1 MSLILS
7 SFVIPNTEYL
17 RNELS
22 VYIKNTQRICQMDV
36 EKLCL
41 HGKHITSQTS
51 TYMYWISSDYNR
63 HSYKEWYDVP
73 LGFGND
79 GDVCL
84 REVYDQYKTGVS
96 KRLIPKCVD
105 WIDKTE
111 GQFDKIRIREK
122 GNDRRELFVI
132 FSTIF
137 ATSVSGGLGYILGL
151 FQKERDDL
159 FSYHNRNENKK
170 ILIFFGVVT
179 SIPVVIILWAC
190 PRLLVIM
197 MITAGIGRGAQYYIQ
212 MRDELAYS
220 RVSGSDSGIVF
231 AAVPLS

>member
-1 MSLILS
+1 
-7 SFVIPNTEYL
+7 
-17 RNELS
+17 
-22 VYIKNTQRICQMDV
+22 
-36 EKLCL
+36 
-41 HGKHITSQTS
+41 
-51 TYMYWISSDYNR
+51 MYWTSSNYKR
-63 HSYKEWYDVP
+63 HSYKEWSDVP

-84 REVYDQYKTGVS
+84 RDIYDQYKTGIS
-96 KRLIPKCVD
+96 KRLIPTCVER
-105 WIDKTE
+105 IDKTE
-111 GQFDKIRIREK
+111 GQFDKVRIREK

-137 ATSVSGGLGYILGL
+137 ATSVSGGLGYLLGL

-170 ILIFFGVVT
+170 ILIVFGVVT
-179 SIPVVIILWAC
+179 LIPVVVLLWAC

-197 MITAGIGRGAQYYIQ
+197 MITAGMGRSAQYYIQ
-212 MRDELAYS
+212 MQEELAYS